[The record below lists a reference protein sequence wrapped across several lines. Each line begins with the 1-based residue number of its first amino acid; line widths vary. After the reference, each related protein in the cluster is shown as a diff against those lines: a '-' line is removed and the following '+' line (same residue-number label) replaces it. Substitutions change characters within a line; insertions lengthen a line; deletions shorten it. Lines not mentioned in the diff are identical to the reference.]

1 MTTALQTDPG
11 QGGVAAVGSPV
22 DRRVRRLRRKL
33 EKRNQRIA
41 GLERRIAKL
50 EAALALRS
58 GDAVVVDFTKLRHDL
73 AKAVTE
79 ALCNVRMIPV
89 LDIGGHRKIV
99 EVRTSD
105 A

>member
-1 MTTALQTDPG
+1 MTTAQMKDPERD
-11 QGGVAAVGSPV
+11 GGAAVGSPV
-22 DRRVRRLRRKL
+22 DRRVRRLQRKL
-33 EKRNQRIA
+33 EKRNARIA

-50 EAALALRS
+50 EASLALRT
-58 GDAVVVDFTKLRHDL
+58 GDAVVVDFSLLRRDL
-73 AKAVTE
+73 TKAVTD

-99 EVRTSD
+99 EVKTSD

>member
-1 MTTALQTDPG
+1 MTTTLQNDPERD
-11 QGGVAAVGSPV
+11 GVAAVGSPV
-22 DRRVRRLRRKL
+22 DRRVRRLQRKL

-50 EAALALRS
+50 ETSLALRS
-58 GDAVVVDFTKLRHDL
+58 GDAVVVDFTKLQRNI
-73 AKAVTE
+73 AQAVTE

-89 LDIGGHRKIV
+89 LGIGGHRKIV